1 MMCSSVGMTSGL
13 IALGGTG
20 TRFRIWSKMTAVVWP
35 LKVWTPVAISYITTP
50 SENRS
55 LRWSTASPRA
65 CSGDM

>member
-55 LRWSTASPRA
+55 LR
-65 CSGDM
+65 